1 MSNTVLYRIDD
12 MLVSEDLKTA
22 YHYDGWCLTPAAKRL
37 QKLNRSGSFGSFGG
51 RNFQIG
57 VDIYGKP
64 IMSEGVWYA
73 AEVMANN
80 IQKYITEIEEQ
91 KAMLKK
97 ELSFDFSDVIYS
109 TIRECDD
116 ELHIEVRFKDGQKF
130 AAITIDK
137 KLKDAEKLANHI
149 NNLINK

>member
-37 QKLNRSGSFGSFGG
+37 QKLAWSGASGSFGG

-57 VDIYGKP
+57 IDIYGNP
-64 IMSEGVWYA
+64 IMSGGVWYA
-73 AEVMANN
+73 AEVMSNN
-80 IQKYITEIEEQ
+80 VEKYITEIEKQ

-97 ELSFDFSDVIYS
+97 D
-109 TIRECDD
+109 
-116 ELHIEVRFKDGQKF
+116 
-130 AAITIDK
+130 
-137 KLKDAEKLANHI
+137 
-149 NNLINK
+149 